1 VKEDLVEGEF
11 PGGIELEGRSIRM
24 IMNAWH
30 CIKSVTLDKAIAG
43 QAGQSEGCDG
53 QQDDRSGQRDPR

>member
-1 VKEDLVEGEF
+1 MV
-11 PGGIELEGRSIRM
+11 
-24 IMNAWH
+24 WH
-30 CIKSVTLDKAIAG
+30 CTRSMTLDKAIAVG